1 MMWPHPCW
9 KCQACYMEFFQLLP
23 EEEKPGLGHSEEQ
36 LGVAFHLRGSS
47 LKTPV
52 LRPKCTHVLHSTL
65 NLFVLVSKLVFTPIF
80 EYSGCSK
87 TGTLAPGHTCLP
99 LGMSTHL
106 RSLPGLGDWKAE
118 DIGRH
123 AYMIVCVR
131 HRYVSSKQP
140 HLCEA
145 VPGKEKVEFEELVE
159 LRRRAASRGSYTS
172 SYC

>member
-1 MMWPHPCW
+1 M
-9 KCQACYMEFFQLLP
+9 
-23 EEEKPGLGHSEEQ
+23 
-36 LGVAFHLRGSS
+36 
-47 LKTPV
+47 
-52 LRPKCTHVLHSTL
+52 
-65 NLFVLVSKLVFTPIF
+65 LVSKLVFTPIF

-131 HRYVSSKQP
+131 HRYVSSKQS
-140 HLCEA
+140 HLRVV
-145 VPGKEKVEFEELVE
+145 VPGKEKMEFEERVE
-159 LRRRAASRGSYTS
+159 LRRRAASRGSYTALYCGGRS
-172 SYC
+172 SLARVKRPDLHSIFWRTAFWECATVVWIHT